1 MTYNRIKSATEEAPV
16 ASNPLVDL
24 SNVVVTLE
32 NAKDQ
37 LSGIEMNDTAD
48 EVVVND
54 LLGSV
59 LATIEDIKEFISDK
73 TAVSEEE

>member
-1 MTYNRIKSATEEAPV
+1 MTYNRIKSAVDGEVT
-16 ASNPLVDL
+16 NPLTDL
-24 SNVVVTLE
+24 SNVLVTLE
-32 NAKDQ
+32 NAKEQ
-37 LSGIEMNDTAD
+37 LSTIEMEDTPD

-73 TAVSEEE
+73 TAPKED

>member
-1 MTYNRIKSATEEAPV
+1 MTYNRIKSAVDGEAT
-16 ASNPLVDL
+16 NPLTDL
-24 SNVVVTLE
+24 SNVLVTLE
-32 NAKDQ
+32 SAKEQ
-37 LSGIEMNDTAD
+37 LSTIEMEDTSD

-73 TAVSEEE
+73 TTPKED